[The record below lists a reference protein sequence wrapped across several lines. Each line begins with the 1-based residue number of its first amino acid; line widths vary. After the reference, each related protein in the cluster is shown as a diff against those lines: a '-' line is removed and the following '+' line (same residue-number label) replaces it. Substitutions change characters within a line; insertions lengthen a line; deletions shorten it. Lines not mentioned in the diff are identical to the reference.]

1 MSLIEKEYFTLG
13 EIEERWSMPR
23 RDLAYLAENSQ
34 LRLSVRLFGIAI
46 ERAYLEQ
53 SPDGGWFDVPYEK
66 TRYSG
71 LMDLLERD
79 VVTLFQEGWVAVNSF
94 YHQDEFIRLIPS
106 APPVMV
112 KISGV
117 VVRRSER
124 DRAEAE
130 LGLSGAQMDT
140 SRCRTCVA
148 AAMLENAAPSS
159 AKPATIVSDNCTEVR
174 IGGIELRLGKIQAR
188 VVRHLRAA
196 AQSGHPWRDGKEL
209 LKGAGSRSLRMSDV
223 FKSKPGWRELILSD
237 GRGKYRIVSD

>member
-1 MSLIEKEYFTLG
+1 MSLIEKEYLTLG

-23 RDLAYLAENSQ
+23 RDLAYLAENGQ

-53 SPDGGWFDVPYEK
+53 SPDGRWFDVPYEQ
-66 TRYSG
+66 TRYTG

-79 VVTLFQEGWVAVNSF
+79 VVTLFQEGWVAVDSF
-94 YHQDEFIRLIPS
+94 YHQDEFIRLISP
-106 APPVMV
+106 AHPLMV

-124 DRAEAE
+124 DRVEAE
-130 LGLSGAQMDT
+130 LGLSGPRMDT
-140 SRCRTCVA
+140 PRCRTCVA
-148 AAMLENAAPSS
+148 AAVLENAAPSS

-174 IGGIELRLGKIQAR
+174 IGGIELRLGQIQAR

-196 AQSGHPWRDGKEL
+196 AQSGTPWRDGKEL
-209 LKGAGSRSLRMSDV
+209 LKAAGSKSLRMSDV
-223 FKSKPGWRELILSD
+223 FKSKPGWRQLILSD
-237 GRGKYRIVSD
+237 GRGKYRIVSE